1 MTTLIWQYMLIQN
14 IYFVQ
19 QICSITYLFLLSF
32 HSLRM
37 ISRSKKMSLLCKSR
51 LIWGS
56 GFGVGLGGR
65 RFYIRSKKMQL
76 MIWKIKAVCMNICN
90 FSLFF
95 SLLQI
100 TAVDKQQLVSCTCPE
115 FFIDF
120 VLFCLLGESGME
132 RLGLFARRGGLEN
145 NCWSST

>member
-1 MTTLIWQYMLIQN
+1 MTTLIWQYMLTQN

-51 LIWGS
+51 LFWGS
-56 GFGVGLGGR
+56 GFGVGVGGR
-65 RFYIRSKKMQL
+65 RFYIRSKK
-76 MIWKIKAVCMNICN
+76 CN
-90 FSLFF
+90 LWFEKLRLCVWIFVIFPLFF